1 MQRLDTNNKTLPTRL
16 PLWKDSRRK
25 YNIQGDLRAL
35 LGKSCE
41 VEKMMRFL
49 KETELFEEI

>member
-1 MQRLDTNNKTLPTRL
+1 MWRPGTNNKTLPPMQWR
-16 PLWKDSRRK
+16 DSRKK

-41 VEKMMRFL
+41 VKKMMRYL
-49 KETELFEEI
+49 KEIKKFEEI